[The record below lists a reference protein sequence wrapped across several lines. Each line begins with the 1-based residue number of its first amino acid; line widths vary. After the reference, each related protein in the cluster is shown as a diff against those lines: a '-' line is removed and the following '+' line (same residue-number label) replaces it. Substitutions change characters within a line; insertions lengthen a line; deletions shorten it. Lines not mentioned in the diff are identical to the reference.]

1 MGSGVTGSRAP
12 RRHAQL
18 RSASISTKGL
28 IITKK
33 KRHRP
38 SSRLP
43 ENFLK
48 GKKKKKSASML
59 QWFAG
64 SEQPRPAQGRGGEP
78 CCCPLLS
85 IPAIISSRTK
95 HGEVFPLAQL
105 PSLCSPT
112 HCSWHFQQ
120 RHNIRR
126 VVNLNHFC

>member
-48 GKKKKKSASML
+48 GEKKKKKKFGFYAAVVCRL
-59 QWFAG
+59 GAALAG
-64 SEQPRPAQGRGGEP
+64 PRQGWRALFLSP
-78 CCCPLLS
+78 SFCP
-85 IPAIISSRTK
+85 RY
-95 HGEVFPLAQL
+95 HQL
-105 PSLCSPT
+105 KD
-112 HCSWHFQQ
+112 QA
-120 RHNIRR
+120 R
-126 VVNLNHFC
+126 